1 MCKQT
6 PPPSSTPLLEVDNL
20 KTTFPIRRGLLLRKV
35 AEVRAVDGVSFSL
48 NRGQTLGLVG
58 ESGCGKSTLGRTLI
72 RLLEPSSGAIRF
84 EGEDFL
90 ACSGKTLR
98 EKRQRLQMI
107 FQDPFA
113 ALDPRKTVGQIIMEP
128 LQVHAIGNRAQQ
140 REQALELLAVVGLKA
155 EHINRYPHEFS
166 GGQRQRISIARSIM
180 LRPELI
186 IADEPTSALDV
197 SVQAQILN
205 LLKDLQRQFT
215 LTYIFISHDLAVVE
229 HVCDTIAVMYLGKIV
244 EMAPRDTLFTNPQ
257 HPYTQA
263 LLAAI
268 PQVGRG
274 KRRGRLTLGGDVPS
288 PIDPPSGCAFHPRC
302 QYANARCSQQTPV
315 LTPVTEGDGGDHQV
329 ACWLT
334 PP

>member
-1 MCKQT
+1 MYKT
-6 PPPSSTPLLEVDNL
+6 PKPESNEALLEVAEL
-20 KTTFPIRRGLLLRKV
+20 STRFPIRRGLLLRKV

-48 NRGQTLGLVG
+48 KRGQTLGLVG
-58 ESGCGKSTLGRTLI
+58 ESGCGKSTLGRTII
-72 RLLEPSSGAIRF
+72 RLLEPSSGSIRF

-90 ACSGKTLR
+90 ACSGKVLR

-128 LQVHAIGNRAQQ
+128 LQVHAIGSSAQQ
-140 REQALELLAVVGLKA
+140 REKALELLAVVGLKA

-180 LRPELI
+180 LRPQLI

-205 LLKDLQRQFT
+205 LLKDLQRQFD

-244 EMAPRDTLFTNPQ
+244 EMAPRDTLFANPR

-268 PQVGRG
+268 PQLGRG
-274 KRRGRLTLGGDVPS
+274 KRRGRLTLKGDVPS

-302 QYANARCSQQTPV
+302 QYANARCSLQTPALKAV
-315 LTPVTEGDGGDHQV
+315 AEGDSGDHQV
-329 ACWLT
+329 ACWLPT
-334 PP
+334 R

>member
-1 MCKQT
+1 MYK
-6 PPPSSTPLLEVDNL
+6 PAAPVPSKALLEVDNL
-20 KTTFPIRRGLLLRKV
+20 KVSFPIRRGLLLRKV
-35 AEVRAVDGVSFSL
+35 AEVRAVDGVSL
-48 NRGQTLGLVG
+48 VLQRGQTLGLVG
-58 ESGCGKSTLGRTLI
+58 ESGCGKSTLGRTII
-72 RLLEPSSGAIRF
+72 RLLEPSSGSIRF

-90 ACSGKTLR
+90 GCSGKVLR
-98 EKRQRLQMI
+98 EKRRRLQMI

-128 LQVHAIGNRAQQ
+128 LQIHRIGNREQQ
-140 REQALELLAVVGLKA
+140 RQKALELLVVVGLKT

-205 LLKDLQRQFT
+205 LLKDLQRQFN

-244 EMAPRDTLFTNPQ
+244 EIAPRDALFAKPQ

-263 LLAAI
+263 LLTAI

-302 QYANARCSQQTPV
+302 QYASARCSLETPALESV
-315 LTPVTEGDGGDHQV
+315 IDSDGHQV
-329 ACWLT
+329 ACWL
-334 PP
+334 PAR